1 MRFYLQNMAFKSL
14 LLYLFPIGG
23 GSSSNSQ
30 RENDLSARS
39 LLAER
44 RKGNRCCFNDYC
56 LCHVVTCYF
65 GRVYKYLYIYI
76 YILLLLVFIMID
88 GM

>member
-14 LLYLFPIGG
+14 LLYLFPMGG

-44 RKGNRCCFNDYC
+44 RKGNQCVLNVYY

-65 GRVYKYLYIYI
+65 NRV
-76 YILLLLVFIMID
+76 F
-88 GM
+88 